1 MVVALSGSIDDQ
13 IGLSWYKVDDV
24 KTINFQSVGISLP
37 ENSSTFFKGFKGTVN
52 GCDKLDTSNVTNM
65 YGMFWWTEAANPN
78 VSNWDTSNVTNMMYM
93 FHWAMIADPD
103 VSNWNTSKVINM
115 ARMFRDASNADPD
128 VSNWNTSKVI
138 NMAEMFFG
146 AHKARPNVYN
156 WDTSK
161 VTNMQFMFCNAG
173 NAEPNVSNWNI
184 SNVINMERMFT
195 NTRVVSLDLS
205 KWRLN
210 KELLNNSKNAANMFN
225 SCNQL
230 KRLKTP
236 TGLRTIIRVAKGDFK
251 IVKLKKY
258 NQVMIEKESQSL
270 NDEYEI
276 NKDGDSEAIYHI
288 YNKNVYAGV
297 TFDKNGGEE
306 EAWFNHEIARRGLP
320 FYYTGRL
327 PSENPKKKGYCL
339 GGWAYAQV
347 AAEPEFLPS
356 TKVWGDMTVYAVYKL
371 DTPKLIMKVKAKKI
385 NRGRKKVRVLS
396 FRFRPAKATSGYVS
410 DVIIKGKVKKIKLKK
425 GRKKLRGFIVG
436 KITLPL
442 KGEVFFRL
450 RGFKKVKGKRH
461 YGIML
466 YKNIYWFGTRKLH

>member
-24 KTINFQSVGISLP
+24 KTINFQSVGISLS

-115 ARMFRDASNADPD
+115 A
-128 VSNWNTSKVI
+128 
-138 NMAEMFFG
+138 EMFFL

-205 KWRLN
+205 KWILN

-297 TFDKNGGEE
+297 TFDKNG
-306 EAWFNHEIARRGLP
+306 AKKRRGS
-320 FYYTGRL
+320 TMRL
-327 PSENPKKKGYCL
+327 
-339 GGWAYAQV
+339 
-347 AAEPEFLPS
+347 
-356 TKVWGDMTVYAVYKL
+356 
-371 DTPKLIMKVKAKKI
+371 
-385 NRGRKKVRVLS
+385 
-396 FRFRPAKATSGYVS
+396 
-410 DVIIKGKVKKIKLKK
+410 
-425 GRKKLRGFIVG
+425 
-436 KITLPL
+436 
-442 KGEVFFRL
+442 
-450 RGFKKVKGKRH
+450 
-461 YGIML
+461 
-466 YKNIYWFGTRKLH
+466 

>member
-1 MVVALSGSIDDQ
+1 
-13 IGLSWYKVDDV
+13 
-24 KTINFQSVGISLP
+24 
-37 ENSSTFFKGFKGTVN
+37 
-52 GCDKLDTSNVTNM
+52 
-65 YGMFWWTEAANPN
+65 
-78 VSNWDTSNVTNMMYM
+78 
-93 FHWAMIADPD
+93 
-103 VSNWNTSKVINM
+103 M
-115 ARMFRDASNADPD
+115 AC
-128 VSNWNTSKVI
+128 
-138 NMAEMFFG
+138 FG

-230 KRLKTP
+230 KWLKTP

-258 NQVMIEKESQSL
+258 NQVMIKKESQSL

-297 TFDKNGGEE
+297 TFDKNG
-306 EAWFNHEIARRGLP
+306 AKKRRGS
-320 FYYTGRL
+320 TMRL
-327 PSENPKKKGYCL
+327 
-339 GGWAYAQV
+339 
-347 AAEPEFLPS
+347 
-356 TKVWGDMTVYAVYKL
+356 
-371 DTPKLIMKVKAKKI
+371 
-385 NRGRKKVRVLS
+385 
-396 FRFRPAKATSGYVS
+396 
-410 DVIIKGKVKKIKLKK
+410 
-425 GRKKLRGFIVG
+425 
-436 KITLPL
+436 
-442 KGEVFFRL
+442 
-450 RGFKKVKGKRH
+450 
-461 YGIML
+461 
-466 YKNIYWFGTRKLH
+466 

>member
-24 KTINFQSVGISLP
+24 KTINFQSVGISLS

-52 GCDKLDTSNVTNM
+52 GCDKLDTSNVINM

-93 FHWAMIADPD
+93 FHWAMI
-103 VSNWNTSKVINM
+103 
-115 ARMFRDASNADPD
+115 ADPD

-230 KRLKTP
+230 KWLKTP
-236 TGLRTIIRVAKGDFK
+236 TGLRTVIRVAKGDFK

-306 EAWFNHEIARRGLP
+306 EAWFNHEIVRRGLP

-356 TKVWGDMTVYAVYKL
+356 TKVWEGMTVYAVYKL

-396 FRFRPAKATSGYVS
+396 FRFRPAKAASGYVS

-466 YKNIYWFGTRKLH
+466 YKNIYWLGTKIIPPASSDII

>member
-1 MVVALSGSIDDQ
+1 MYNKFGRGKEGAKENKIKNKREQVFKLNESGNVKSTRDLENNINVLARDTSGDMKIDRQKWIDMVVALGGVHNAD
-13 IGLSWYKVDDV
+13 GLNWGKVNV
-24 KTINFQSVGISLP
+24 GRLKFHTAGISLP
-37 ENSSTFFKGFKGTVN
+37 DDCSTFFRFFKGEIY
-52 GCDKLDTSNVTNM
+52 GCESL
-65 YGMFWWTEAANPN
+65 
-78 VSNWDTSNVTNMMYM
+78 
-93 FHWAMIADPD
+93 
-103 VSNWNTSKVINM
+103 NTSDVINM
-115 ARMFRDASNADPD
+115 SFMFRWTAKADPN

-138 NMAEMFFG
+138 NMAEMFFW

-205 KWRLN
+205 KWILN

-297 TFDKNGGEE
+297 TFDKNG
-306 EAWFNHEIARRGLP
+306 AKKRRGS
-320 FYYTGRL
+320 TMRL
-327 PSENPKKKGYCL
+327 
-339 GGWAYAQV
+339 
-347 AAEPEFLPS
+347 
-356 TKVWGDMTVYAVYKL
+356 
-371 DTPKLIMKVKAKKI
+371 
-385 NRGRKKVRVLS
+385 
-396 FRFRPAKATSGYVS
+396 
-410 DVIIKGKVKKIKLKK
+410 
-425 GRKKLRGFIVG
+425 
-436 KITLPL
+436 
-442 KGEVFFRL
+442 
-450 RGFKKVKGKRH
+450 
-461 YGIML
+461 
-466 YKNIYWFGTRKLH
+466 

>member
-13 IGLSWYKVDDV
+13 IGLSWYKVDDI
-24 KTINFQSVGISLP
+24 KTINFQSVGISLS

-93 FHWAMIADPD
+93 FHWAMI
-103 VSNWNTSKVINM
+103 
-115 ARMFRDASNADPD
+115 ADPD

-210 KELLNNSKNAANMFN
+210 NSKNAANMFN

-230 KRLKTP
+230 KWLKTP
-236 TGLRTIIRVAKGDFK
+236 TGLRTVIRVAKGDFK

-306 EAWFNHEIARRGLP
+306 EAWFNHEIVRRGLP

-327 PSENPKKKGYCL
+327 PSENQKKKGYCL

-356 TKVWGDMTVYAVYKL
+356 TKVWEDMTVYAVYKL

-385 NRGRKKVRVLS
+385 NR
-396 FRFRPAKATSGYVS
+396 
-410 DVIIKGKVKKIKLKK
+410 

-466 YKNIYWFGTRKLH
+466 YKNIYWLGTKIIPPASSDII

>member
-1 MVVALSGSIDDQ
+1 MVVALSGSVDDQ

-24 KTINFQSVGISLP
+24 KTINFQSVGISLS

-93 FHWAMIADPD
+93 FHWAMI
-103 VSNWNTSKVINM
+103 
-115 ARMFRDASNADPD
+115 ADPD

-230 KRLKTP
+230 KWLKTP
-236 TGLRTIIRVAKGDFK
+236 TGLRTVIRVAKGDFK

-306 EAWFNHEIARRGLP
+306 EAWFNHEIVRRGLP

-356 TKVWGDMTVYAVYKL
+356 TKVWEDMTVYAVYKL

-385 NRGRKKVRVLS
+385 NR
-396 FRFRPAKATSGYVS
+396 
-410 DVIIKGKVKKIKLKK
+410 

-466 YKNIYWFGTRKLH
+466 YKNIYWLGTKIIPPASSDII